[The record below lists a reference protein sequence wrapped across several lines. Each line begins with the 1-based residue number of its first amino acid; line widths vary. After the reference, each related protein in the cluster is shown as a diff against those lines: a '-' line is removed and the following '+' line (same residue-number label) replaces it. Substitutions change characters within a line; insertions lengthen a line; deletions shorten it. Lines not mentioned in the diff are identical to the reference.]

1 LASQH
6 DDCLFCRIAR
16 EGPHLAAVPGFVAV
30 ADINPQA
37 PVHLLIIPERHLES
51 FREIGALTPAES
63 KRMLEFLAETARSN
77 GLEDYRVVANVGRS
91 AGQTVFHLH
100 WHVLGERAGAA
111 AQLAGAAA

>member
-6 DDCLFCRIAR
+6 DDCLFCRIVR
-16 EGPHLAAVPGFVAV
+16 EGPHLAAVPGFVAIE
-30 ADINPQA
+30 DIDPQA

-63 KRMLEFLAETARSN
+63 KQMLEFLAETASSN

-100 WHVLGERAGAA
+100 WHLLGERTGAA
-111 AQLAGAAA
+111 QGPAAAAA